1 MKKFYVVLPG
11 SDVEFAIAS
20 RDLVRAI
27 RAAEVVAG
35 RNKEGSSYIL
45 SVVTKCNI
53 VNGEAEW
60 DDAE

>member
-11 SDVEFAIAS
+11 TDVEYAVAS
-20 RDLVRAI
+20 SDLVKVI
-27 RAAEVVAG
+27 RAAEAVASK
-35 RNKEGSSYIL
+35 NKEKSSYVL